1 MASYK
6 VIKSFVDL
14 QDDRFRYKEGD
25 TYPRKGKRATKKR
38 IAELASSENRRGEPM
53 IEEIEEED
61 E

>member
-14 QDDRFRYKEGD
+14 QDGKYRYNVGD
-25 TYPRKGKRATKKR
+25 VYPRKGKRAAKKR

-53 IEEIEEED
+53 IEEIEDED

>member
-1 MASYK
+1 MAYK

-14 QDDRFRYKEGD
+14 QDGKYRYNVGD
-25 TYPRKGKRATKKR
+25 VYPRKGKRATKKR